1 MFLFKYELYK
11 VITRKMFWGILVA
24 AVIVNMLTL
33 WWLNP
38 PPEGLS
44 HAQVRYIYDTIRPM
58 SSEDKVTFL
67 ADFIH
72 RDEMHNIYDEVT
84 LLENEAYSRLAA
96 YITYQLTINTHSAH
110 LDRIDEA
117 ANRLLGTA
125 IFGGDPHSFSAR
137 NISRTQQNFYGLR
150 DIPIHFDVNK
160 GLYILLNSV
169 SSDIIIIL
177 LILFICIALITDEK
191 DKRLFLIVKAT
202 SKGQIHTIAAKL
214 CVMFLCV
221 LSVSMLIF
229 LSGVAFAE
237 VTYGLGDVT
246 RSLQS
251 VPLFIGST
259 LQLSVAEFLGL
270 HFFAKTV
277 GMFCIGIAVLL
288 IAIHVKHSVILIA
301 STAALAVLNVSLAS
315 IPIVSTWNI
324 LRFLNMFTLLRP
336 HRVFGDYFNLNI
348 FGYPVNTVPVF
359 ILFGAILFI
368 GLGLCV
374 CISFVKKRSLESD
387 LNFIA
392 KITNLRLFPTR
403 INTSWKYFEF
413 KKLAFT
419 NKALI
424 FLIAFIIMQGFF
436 IHSQDEPHLG
446 FHHHSARNILIM
458 LEGPLTDQKS
468 EFILSQRTRYDRLRT
483 NLDRLNNE
491 LLTADEN
498 VYMIIYQDTWYYQ
511 SQINSMQGF
520 LMVYERYEH
529 IRANSHAKFLYDAGY
544 ARLFG
549 LRVSDAGLHAGVLL
563 ILLLILSLS
572 GMFAMEYKTG
582 MYKILNSTLHGHIDT
597 VRIKLLLSSGFTLIA
612 FIFASLP
619 ELLYIGRFF
628 GYRGLNF
635 PLASITPTGM
645 GEFPSF
651 VDNLPIWV
659 YIVFLLSMRL
669 TVFMG
674 ISLII
679 LALSLKIRNV
689 AYTVLASA
697 GLLLLPVFLHLFGF
711 ELLNPISLVNL
722 ITLNPLILAP
732 SIVGAMQV
740 AIFAFVSI
748 MCLRYIIRRFLTFY
762 AT

>member
-1 MFLFKYELYK
+1 
-11 VITRKMFWGILVA
+11 
-24 AVIVNMLTL
+24 
-33 WWLNP
+33 
-38 PPEGLS
+38 
-44 HAQVRYIYDTIRPM
+44 
-58 SSEDKVTFL
+58 
-67 ADFIH
+67 
-72 RDEMHNIYDEVT
+72 
-84 LLENEAYSRLAA
+84 
-96 YITYQLTINTHSAH
+96 
-110 LDRIDEA
+110 
-117 ANRLLGTA
+117 
-125 IFGGDPHSFSAR
+125 
-137 NISRTQQNFYGLR
+137 
-150 DIPIHFDVNK
+150 
-160 GLYILLNSV
+160 
-169 SSDIIIIL
+169 
-177 LILFICIALITDEK
+177 
-191 DKRLFLIVKAT
+191 
-202 SKGQIHTIAAKL
+202 
-214 CVMFLCV
+214 
-221 LSVSMLIF
+221 
-229 LSGVAFAE
+229 
-237 VTYGLGDVT
+237 
-246 RSLQS
+246 

-259 LQLSVAEFLGL
+259 LQLSVAEFLDL
-270 HFFAKTV
+270 HFFV
-277 GMFCIGIAVLL
+277 NIIGMFCIGTAVLL

-301 STAALAVLNVSLAS
+301 STAALAVLNALLAS
-315 IPIVSTWNI
+315 IPLVSSWNI

-336 HRVFGDYFNLNI
+336 HRVFGNYFNLNI
-348 FGYPVNTVPVF
+348 FGHPVNTVPVF

-436 IHSQDEPHLG
+436 IHSQDEPRLG
-446 FHHHSARNILIM
+446 FHHHSARNMLIM
-458 LEGPLTDQKS
+458 LEGPLSEQKS
-468 EFILSQRTRYDRLRT
+468 EFILSQRARYDRLRT

-498 VYMIIYQDTWYYQ
+498 EYMIIYQDTWYYQ
-511 SQINSMQGF
+511 GQINSMQGF

-529 IRANSHAKFLYDAGY
+529 VRASYHAKFLYDAGY

-549 LRVSDAGLHAGVLL
+549 LRDSDSGLHTGVLL

-572 GMFAMEYKTG
+572 GMFAMEYETS

-597 VRIKLLLSSGFTLIA
+597 VRIKLLLSFGFTLIA
-612 FIFASLP
+612 FIFTSLP

-628 GYRGLNF
+628 GYRGLHF
-635 PLASITPTGM
+635 PLASIAPTDL
-645 GEFPSF
+645 GEFSSF
-651 VDNLPIWV
+651 IDSLPIWM

-689 AYTVLASA
+689 AYSVLAST
-697 GLLLLPVFLHLFGF
+697 GLLLFPIFLHLFGF

-722 ITLNPLILAP
+722 IVLNPLILAP

-748 MCLRYIIRRFLTFY
+748 MCLRYIFRRFLTFY